1 MIGPFKRVWTSLLT
15 LTSTLCGL
23 FRSSYEKGKSV
34 DSIKDHESHPTDY
47 DCDSDIRGNSADS
60 LDGFETDP
68 LDHDCERDHCETSSD
83 DSESSCFSD
92 GESNHDGSEEEF
104 FESVENEE

>member
-1 MIGPFKRVWTSLLT
+1 MIGPVKRVWTSLLT

-34 DSIKDHESHPTDY
+34 DSIKDLESDQSDY
-47 DCDSDIRGNSADS
+47 DSDSDSKGNSADS

-68 LDHDCERDHCETSSD
+68 LDHDCDRDNCREISD

-92 GESNHDGSEEEF
+92 ADSSHGAGEEEF
-104 FESVENEE
+104 FDSVENEE